1 MVWYFDRAVDIDGN
15 FRLFAKSSFLIGCS
29 GNENWSWDSYWKMES
44 GGVHGANAGVPW
56 PDVSF
61 RIRDDGFAL
70 RDSSADCVI
79 KLL

>member
-15 FRLFAKSSFLIGCS
+15 FRFFAESSFLIGC
-29 GNENWSWDSYWKMES
+29 GGDKNWSRDSHWKMERGEAHRADS
-44 GGVHGANAGVPW
+44 GIPW

-61 RIRDDGFAL
+61 WVCNDDFAL
-70 RDSSADCVI
+70 RDSSVDCVI